1 MAGADKV
8 LFHSIV
14 AQAADGSLLV
24 GRGIPDAWLGR
35 SPISVDNFPST
46 DGRRLGVRITTNGPS
61 VSLTVDGHLPPGR
74 ILFELPAFVDDVAAT
89 SAGATDQSTGTV
101 TLPAG
106 ARRVVVTLRRVPTMT
121 S

>member
-46 DGRRLGVRITTNGPS
+46 DGRRLGVRITANGPS

-89 SAGATDQSTGTV
+89 SAGPPTRAQAPSPFP
-101 TLPAG
+101 PAPVG
-106 ARRVVVTLRRVPTMT
+106 WSSPFGECRP
-121 S
+121 